1 VDDEI
6 RRLLAAEERTWAAW
20 QAAVAEVPDARRTGT
35 DVTRGWNVQTEVA
48 HIGAWFDEAARVL
61 EDIAAGTWDA
71 ATDPAEA
78 DGYTDRVNAE
88 HAARAA
94 AMTWSEA
101 EASCA
106 AARERARGALAA
118 LATLTSDAWVWFE
131 ESGPRHAMKHLHDLR
146 AWLAG
151 ASSDPDVGDLI
162 DAESDAWIAFAP
174 ALDAAAGDGGRAEDG
189 FRAVDVAHHL
199 VRWMDRAIAG
209 IGENAGLPS
218 SGGVSMD
225 DLNAGY
231 LAESEDLAYAPTR
244 EALDDRRLRLRLTF
258 AGLPAP
264 SKAAKGAFVGDAT
277 DHYEEHLEPMRSL
290 AAGSA

>member
-1 VDDEI
+1 
-6 RRLLAAEERTWAAW
+6 
-20 QAAVAEVPDARRTGT
+20 
-35 DVTRGWNVQTEVA
+35 
-48 HIGAWFDEAARVL
+48 AAR
-61 EDIAAGTWDA
+61 
-71 ATDPAEA
+71 
-78 DGYTDRVNAE
+78 DR
-88 HAARAA
+88 ARA
-94 AMTWSEA
+94 
-101 EASCA
+101 
-106 AARERARGALAA
+106 ALAA
-118 LATLTSDAWVWFE
+118 LPQLTRDAWVWFEESGPRHALKHLHDLRAWLDDRSSDPEVGDLLDAESDAWVWFE